1 MPTTM
6 DTTLSLSALAA
17 SQDGVLS
24 RRDLLEH
31 GVTAHALRA
40 RLRSG
45 DWDHLLPGT
54 YLVEVDRGGG
64 ALRRA
69 WARSAVL
76 AVPGAT
82 LSHGTAARLHGI
94 EGVPRSGAVDVLVPR
109 RVEAVRRPLSPRR
122 WRVVPEHVVDLDGL
136 PVTSLVRTLA
146 DLVPLLDRP
155 DGLAV
160 LDSALHRGLVD
171 AAGVETSAAMAAR
184 RRGAAGVAGL
194 WALADARAETAIESR
209 ARLRCLD
216 AGLRP
221 RALQEEVRDDHG
233 HLLARG
239 DLTFD
244 RLDPD
249 EPPLILEADG
259 RGPHDSPDAL
269 YRDRWRANA
278 LSARG
283 HRIVRC
289 TWSDTCSRL
298 AIPTMVR
305 AAL

>member
-1 MPTTM
+1 MSTM
-6 DTTLSLSALAA
+6 TDAGRSLKDVA
-17 SQDGVLS
+17 SHQDGVLT
-24 RRDLLEH
+24 RRDLAQH
-31 GVTAHALRA
+31 GVTAHVLRS

-45 DWDHLLPGT
+45 DWDYLLPGA
-54 YLVEVDRGGG
+54 YLAEISREGHQ
-64 ALRRA
+64 LRRA

-76 AVPGAT
+76 TVPGAT
-82 LSHGTAARLHGI
+82 LSHGSAARLHGI

-109 RVEAVRRPLSPRR
+109 RVEAVRRPLVPRR
-122 WRVVPEHVVDLDGL
+122 WRVVPEHIEDLDGL
-136 PVTSLVRTLA
+136 PVTSVVRTLA

-171 AAGVETSAAMAAR
+171 VAGVEAAAVMAAR
-184 RRGAAGVAGL
+184 RRGAAQVSSL
-194 WALADARAETAIESR
+194 WGLADGLAETPVESR
-209 ARLRCLD
+209 SRLRCLD
-216 AGLRP
+216 AGLAP

-239 DLTFD
+239 DMTFE
-244 RLDPD
+244 RLDPS

-259 RGPHDSPDAL
+259 RGPHDARDAL
-269 YRDRWRANA
+269 HRDRWRANTLMA
-278 LSARG
+278 LG

-289 TWSDTCSRL
+289 TWRDTCSRL
-298 AIPTMVR
+298 TIPTMVR